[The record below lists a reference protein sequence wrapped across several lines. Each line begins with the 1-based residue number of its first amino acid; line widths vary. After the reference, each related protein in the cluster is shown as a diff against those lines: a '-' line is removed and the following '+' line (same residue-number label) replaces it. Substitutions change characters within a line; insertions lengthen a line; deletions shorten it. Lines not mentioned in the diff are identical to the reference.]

1 MRKSVEA
8 PHLLAEFIQE
18 QPAYSPDFKALVLR
32 LLDEQQDIARVS
44 ALTLVPQRTLY
55 AWLEQWNQ
63 TKKSTSP
70 SIPLQARTTN
80 LFNSQ
85 PTHGLC

>member
-1 MRKSVEA
+1 MRKSVEE

-18 QPAYSPDFKALVLR
+18 QPTYSPDFKALVLR

-55 AWLEQWNQ
+55 TWLEQWNQ
-63 TKKSTSP
+63 TKKKP
-70 SIPLQARTTN
+70 SSINPAPIPDDQH
-80 LFNSQ
+80 
-85 PTHGLC
+85 P